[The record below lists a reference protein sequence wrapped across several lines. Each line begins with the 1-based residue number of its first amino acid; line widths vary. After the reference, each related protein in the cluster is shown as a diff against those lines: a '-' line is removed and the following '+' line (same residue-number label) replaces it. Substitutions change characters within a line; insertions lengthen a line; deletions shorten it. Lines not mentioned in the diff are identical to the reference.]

1 MPNEGALDA
10 VLLQQ
15 RFDLEKTQISTTI
28 GRIIVFF
35 AFLQSVAQ
43 LLHVVDDPG
52 TQTYQNFL
60 CFLSPYLALHV
71 LKTSTPD
78 TYLLIISLALFV
90 LLAFF
95 ILKALVGLRMGTM
108 KVFPPKLF
116 QTLQNEYSLVK
127 QVIFVLIHLA
137 IVPVVEIL
145 VICISSPIE
154 MMGGRFSF
162 NLNFFNDL
170 IQRVQNG
177 RMYIFLLIIAIANV
191 ALYGG
196 FLLMTAMITYPR
208 RFISSN
214 SLANDSKLS
223 VVFFMI
229 KRVPLGMCLF
239 VGMGPNISH
248 TAAIIGSFLLINC
261 LFLAVGYIYPTYY
274 DMKVYELFM
283 SLALVE
289 SFFGAIVL
297 FLNAMAYLKV
307 SIWLDSNILVLLMI
321 LAYMIAS
328 KFQRWLI
335 DCMISLDKES
345 SSINKDL
352 VKYHLV
358 FFKLKGLFDGDQLP
372 EKSDDPFLQ
381 NTLSK
386 IRNHFMTCVCNR
398 CFCNKIRSAQTIYD
412 KKNLKKIDFEGVLKE
427 PEGFLRVTSKAYFY
441 KYFVMNKLKMI
452 ANQNPQNIELLI
464 YVLKVMIYE
473 FNDFSEATW
482 IFEKLDEMSMSPFQR
497 FELKFMKKSVKQIF
511 SFQHNHKI
519 HNQKFINVEKF
530 HRIYNKFLILEN
542 GITLVLRT
550 YLKMITRMSK
560 SKFNALKITED
571 MEIIHNALE
580 EIRQTAIESKPNI
593 KILTLSFHF
602 VIEFLSDFKLAYELE
617 KKFKQFISIPE
628 SIAEFYN

>member
-1 MPNEGALDA
+1 MPANSNQKMPNEGALDA

-223 VVFFMI
+223 VFFFMI

-321 LAYMIAS
+321 LAYMIA
-328 KFQRWLI
+328 
-335 DCMISLDKES
+335 
-345 SSINKDL
+345 
-352 VKYHLV
+352 
-358 FFKLKGLFDGDQLP
+358 
-372 EKSDDPFLQ
+372 DDPFLQ

-441 KYFVMNKLKMI
+441 KYFVINKLKMI

-593 KILTLSFHF
+593 KILTLCFHF